1 MLERFPR
8 SVALTLQ
15 SVFDVQQ
22 LADSAPSA
30 DAANGDLTTAKPADQ
45 PVNCSRGNS
54 PAKQITQR
62 GNARS
67 RGRRRSSRKEVRL

>member
-30 DAANGDLTTAKPADQ
+30 DAANGDLTTAKRRLLEREFSCKTDYTERE
-45 PVNCSRGNS
+45 CS
-54 PAKQITQR
+54 Q
-62 GNARS
+62 
-67 RGRRRSSRKEVRL
+67 